1 MLPWSGR
8 WTHVSGDIKAAG
20 GRCPRIKGGKGLSE
34 ISAWGGSV
42 DRGGTRP
49 WPSPQ
54 SAPAASAGDEEP
66 AKHTEKEAR
75 RPRRGKRRGRE
86 AP

>member
-8 WTHVSGDIKAAG
+8 WTHVSGDIKVAG

-34 ISAWGGSV
+34 ISAWGESV
-42 DRGGTRP
+42 DRDDTRS

-54 SAPAASAGDEEP
+54 SAPTASAGNEEP
-66 AKHTEKEAR
+66 AKHTEKEPR
-75 RPRRGKRRGRE
+75 RLRRGKRRGRE